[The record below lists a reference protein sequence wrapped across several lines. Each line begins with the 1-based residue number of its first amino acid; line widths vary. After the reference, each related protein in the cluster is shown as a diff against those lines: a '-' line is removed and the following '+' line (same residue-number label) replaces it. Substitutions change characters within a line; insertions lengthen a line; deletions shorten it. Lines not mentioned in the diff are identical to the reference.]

1 MIDWDKP
8 IETVDGRGA
17 KIIARLPNAADAPTM
32 VWIESDRN
40 GFGDVFLVNNEGYRC
55 DDRALF
61 SARQEPFIRN
71 APVKREGWVLMRPPS
86 ASMQGRHERFLW
98 PGRYL
103 ADDHVYDTE
112 AEAQSAKA
120 GWYGAD
126 PGVKAVH
133 LTWEE

>member
-17 KIIARLPNAADAPTM
+17 KIIARLPSAADAPTM

-40 GFGDVFLVNNEGYRC
+40 GFGDVFLVNNEGFRC

-71 APVKREGWVLMRPPS
+71 ARVKRKAWIR
-86 ASMQGRHERFLW
+86 
-98 PGRYL
+98 L
-103 ADDHVYDTE
+103 AIHDFYKADTKEEIE
-112 AEAQSAKA
+112 ARITNPN
-120 GWYGAD
+120 Y
-126 PGVKAVH
+126 KAVYAE
-133 LTWEE
+133 WEE